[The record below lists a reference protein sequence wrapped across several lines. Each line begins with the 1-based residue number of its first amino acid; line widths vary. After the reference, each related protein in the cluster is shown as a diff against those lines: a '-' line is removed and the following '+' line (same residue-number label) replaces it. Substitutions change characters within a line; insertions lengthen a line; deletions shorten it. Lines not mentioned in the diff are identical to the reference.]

1 MDIRGFRDFDSSES
15 EEGRPDAPD
24 PYPSSPSIPDDG
36 EIIDQPTLGEEYASL
51 LDLPDPLPRRVSPGQ
66 DAHEYVRAGAAHG
79 DLRDLVAAPDE
90 PESPDALAG
99 RPDGPGDF
107 RTDTVAPEAIRKSVK
122 KSLRESISA
131 TGEWMIETGLVL
143 TAHCICPAAGHL
155 VTLAFE
161 AKEIFDDAVAL
172 ANPDGPG
179 ELHVPLVHL
188 APGIEIEAGL
198 QLGDEDQTDGPC
210 LSVFAVPGDGGLF
223 GGWALERDTD
233 HEAAGQEVTK
243 TEQGTTEGTDVFL
256 VDLSQAVAASPDR
269 RKRAAILRGTAC
281 RLQSELWAMPEYD
294 GTSLMVLYD
303 GQTDL
308 GMWLRRSVEARALV
322 DTAGQGSRISGSGP
336 EPEPPP
342 GRESPDHFGNI
353 FPPALQQGNQGED
366 EEED

>member
-1 MDIRGFRDFDSSES
+1 M
-15 EEGRPDAPD
+15 PDNFE
-24 PYPSSPSIPDDG
+24 DD
-36 EIIDQPTLGEEYASL
+36 DQATLGEEYASL
-51 LDLPDPLPRRVSPGQ
+51 LDLPDSLPRRISPGQ

-79 DLRDLVAAPDE
+79 DLPDLVAAPDE
-90 PESPDALAG
+90 PESLDALAG

-107 RTDTVAPEAIRKSVK
+107 CTDTVAPEAIVKSVK
-122 KSLRESISA
+122 KSLRDSIRA

-143 TAHCICPAAGHL
+143 TAHCICPPAGHL

-161 AKEIFDDAVAL
+161 AKEVFDDAVAL
-172 ANPDGPG
+172 ANPDGAG

-233 HEAAGQEVTK
+233 QEAAGKEVTK
-243 TEQGTTEGTDVFL
+243 TEQGTPEGTAVFPI
-256 VDLSQAVAASPDR
+256 DLSQLVAASQDR
-269 RKRAAILRGTAC
+269 REQAAILRGTAC
-281 RLQSELWAMPEYD
+281 RMQPELWAMPEYG

-303 GQTDL
+303 GQADL
-308 GMWLRRSVEARALV
+308 GIWLRRSVEARALV
-322 DTAGQGSRISGSGP
+322 DTVGQGSRISGSGP
-336 EPEPPP
+336 VPEPPP
-342 GRESPDHFGNI
+342 GRDSPDHFGNI